1 MKITLAAWKR
11 IPILT
16 LVLLAM
22 FVALIIVALII
33 GIDSDRGVLVGW
45 LGIIMLLIEI
55 TRRWQKEWQFL
66 LLIVGAIIGAIIL
79 SGLHEIIVGS
89 DSIIQNWWLN
99 FFHALITDIILLFTP
114 MAIIYGIIGVITLLI
129 IRLVTLRRKRVSEK
143 T

>member
-1 MKITLAAWKR
+1 
-11 IPILT
+11 
-16 LVLLAM
+16 
-22 FVALIIVALII
+22 
-33 GIDSDRGVLVGW
+33 VGW